1 MSEISSLRNDILQI
15 KMGLKLLTACCS
27 FANCCAMYSGLYQP
41 VCQWFYQ
48 FFFFYKINNR
58 AQTAVFVK
66 LFNHISKAT
75 ISLLLQWTSRKVEI
89 SFLKSL
95 FKFLG
100 NPFSSCALSSWSYWP
115 VRFFVKMQYV
125 INFSGLC
132 RCWFSYAED
141 TFLKAIF
148 QYIFCVFF
156 VKNSCKYG
164 RLLVLGGDLFYV
176 LDVSNWHFRLPSP
189 QMLKP

>member
-1 MSEISSLRNDILQI
+1 MCLPICPIISIFLKFIRYFGIFLPPLLNPRELGGIIMSEISSLRNDILQI

-132 RCWFSYAED
+132 RC
-141 TFLKAIF
+141 
-148 QYIFCVFF
+148 
-156 VKNSCKYG
+156 
-164 RLLVLGGDLFYV
+164 
-176 LDVSNWHFRLPSP
+176 
-189 QMLKP
+189 